1 MPINE
6 TIVLVSCVVYIIGI
20 GVCSYY
26 FHSSNDTNRCC
37 RKKVILKVPNTN
49 TNIVKYNKKM
59 N

>member
-37 RKKVILKVPNTN
+37 KRK
-49 TNIVKYNKKM
+49 NIENIQHQEYCEI
-59 N
+59 

>member
-6 TIVLVSCVVYIIGI
+6 NYSISILRCIYNCI

-37 RKKVILKVPNTN
+37 RKKVILK
-49 TNIVKYNKKM
+49 IYN
-59 N
+59 NRRIL